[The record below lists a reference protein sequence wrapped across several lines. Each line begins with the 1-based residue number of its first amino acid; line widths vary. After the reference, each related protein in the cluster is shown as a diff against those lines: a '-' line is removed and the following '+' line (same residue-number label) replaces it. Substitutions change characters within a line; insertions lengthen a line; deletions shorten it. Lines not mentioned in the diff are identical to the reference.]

1 MVIGSIIGVK
11 KVRLTTLNGTS
22 MPTLDIINKMERTP
36 SMAILK
42 KKPNESSVLST
53 VSESRQKYSFTAV
66 RRRKIIKRCSSFEED
81 QCIT

>member
-11 KVRLTTLNGTS
+11 KVRLTTLNGTL

-42 KKPNESSVLST
+42 KTK
-53 VSESRQKYSFTAV
+53 
-66 RRRKIIKRCSSFEED
+66 
-81 QCIT
+81 